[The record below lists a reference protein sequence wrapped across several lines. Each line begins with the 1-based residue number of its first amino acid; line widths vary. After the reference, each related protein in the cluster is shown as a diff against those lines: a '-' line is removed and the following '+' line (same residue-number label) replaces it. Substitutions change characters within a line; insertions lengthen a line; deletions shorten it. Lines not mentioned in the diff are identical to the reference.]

1 MEYKKRRKPERMFK
15 MISILKKSGELIRG
29 KLILKRF
36 DTTNLKNDFGVFFTA
51 PARASGF
58 ELRKVF
64 QAAQNTTCRFPA
76 KTLLQMDFN

>member
-1 MEYKKRRKPERMFK
+1 MLGCLFTG
-15 MISILKKSGELIRG
+15 IFVLTLKT
-29 KLILKRF
+29 F
-36 DTTNLKNDFGVFFTA
+36 DTTNKKRLWSFFPA